1 MRILAHTGMNFLQVH
16 RLVRL
21 ANSLGLDA
29 EGEIDPSLTYGEN
42 KSELLAKAHAMKSHE
57 VLAEHASE
65 DYIREMERQA
75 EEYYREQSKST
86 LKPFLEGN

>member
-1 MRILAHTGMNFLQVH
+1 MRILAHTNMSFLQVH
-16 RLVRL
+16 RLVGL

-29 EGEIDPSLTYGEN
+29 EGEIDSSLTHPEN
-42 KSELLAKAHAMKSHE
+42 KSELLAKAHATKNRE
-57 VLAEHASE
+57 ALAEHASE